1 MPKPVIK
8 RLHNGLPILSV
19 PMKGTESAT
28 ILVVAKV
35 GSRYET
41 KAEQGISH
49 VLEHM
54 LFKGSKKWPTA
65 RDISQALDGVGA
77 DYNAFTSKDETG
89 YYVRVA
95 HQHLPLAID
104 IISDMIWQPV
114 LAADEL
120 QREKKVIC
128 EEIKM
133 YEDNPLMHIGDLL
146 EGAVFQDS
154 SLGVNIAGSL
164 KSVTKLSR
172 SQVFKYHQR
181 YYTPRNLLVMVA
193 GKINTQAERLL
204 RRQFNETSRG
214 KMGGFQIFKPK
225 QTKPRVVI
233 QRKATQQVQLA
244 LGFPSY
250 GYRHKNKL
258 ALDLLATVLGGN
270 MSSRLFMRLR
280 EREGLCYSI
289 NAATENYEGTGVLA
303 VQAGLDTARLPQAI
317 KLIRQE
323 LIKVITEPIGLEE
336 LNKAKEFIKGKIT
349 LAMENSSTQAQ
360 WAAKQYIFENK
371 LEDTKQFLVRISQL
385 QAREL
390 SLAAKEVINFKQ
402 ANLALIGPFNSA
414 KPWLKLIKP

>member
-244 LGFPSY
+244 LGFPAY

>member
-41 KAEQGISH
+41 KTEQGISH